1 MGEKVEISIDRYL
14 ELLNAERKLDCL
26 EGGGV
31 DNWEGYD
38 WSMEEFEEITYGDLE
53 NAN

>member
-1 MGEKVEISIDRYL
+1 MGEAEYKVSEARYL
-14 ELLNAERKLDCL
+14 ELLNAERKLDYL

-38 WSMEEFEEITYGDLE
+38 LSMEEFVEITIEDIVQ
-53 NAN
+53 

>member
-1 MGEKVEISIDRYL
+1 MGDKQVTISKIRL
-14 ELLNAERKLDCL
+14 VELLNAERKLDYL

-38 WSMEEFEEITYGDLE
+38 WSMEEFNEIDIE
-53 NAN
+53 DIE